1 MEITICESK
10 ILQVS
15 KAAEV
20 REILAKNHILYL
32 TEFQKLTLVEKKRCR
47 SDKISPTH
55 PESELK
61 ASWRRLDKEK
71 LATGHWRRD

>member
-32 TEFQKLTLVEKKRCR
+32 TEFQKLILVEKKDVDLTKYRPHILNQSSKPR
-47 SDKISPTH
+47 GGD
-55 PESELK
+55 
-61 ASWRRLDKEK
+61 
-71 LATGHWRRD
+71 